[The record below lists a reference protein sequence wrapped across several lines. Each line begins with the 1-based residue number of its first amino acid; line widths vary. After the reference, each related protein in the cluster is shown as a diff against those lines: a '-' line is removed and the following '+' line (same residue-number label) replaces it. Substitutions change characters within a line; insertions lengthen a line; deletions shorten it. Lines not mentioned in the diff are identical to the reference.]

1 MANDFE
7 RFEVVLMFSALFYY
21 PWNCVGRMKTHL
33 ESDFSQTKIKTKKIT
48 MLLNK
53 NKIKLL
59 LGTNL
64 IIVKSLDCTELYNI
78 FTPAKQVKRNGQSQI
93 LVQLYVI

>member
-1 MANDFE
+1 
-7 RFEVVLMFSALFYY
+7 
-21 PWNCVGRMKTHL
+21 
-33 ESDFSQTKIKTKKIT
+33 